1 MVVLPA
7 TAALL
12 VLAGPLTVAIFHY
25 GRFDENDVRMSSL
38 ALMAYSSGLL
48 GFSLVKVL
56 APGFFARQDTR
67 TPVRIGIQSLG
78 VNIGLNLAIVL
89 PLALT
94 HDRPGLHALLAL
106 NNGIGAWYNSS
117 MLYRGL
123 RRQGVLKPSPGW
135 RRLLVQIASATVL
148 MCAFLWWL
156 AGDTARWIEM
166 GAWQRVQWM
175 SLLVAGGGGHLLR
188 YALAAW
194 PAARG
199 SARAQPGRLRKGREM
214 ELVRGLHNLR
224 PRHHGCVATIGNYD
238 GVHRG
243 HQHMLAAL
251 RRRALELGLPATVV
265 TFEPTPREYF
275 EGAEAPA
282 RLTRLREKL
291 QALARYDVDRVVC
304 LYFNAELAAISARS
318 FEEDLLTARLGVRHM
333 VVGHDFHYSRRREG
347 TTASLRAAGRRLGFT
362 VEEVPP
368 FEIEG
373 VRVSSSLVR
382 AALEAGDLAVAT
394 RLLGRPY
401 RISGRVQLGQRLG
414 RKLGFPTANLALHR
428 KVIPLWGIFAVR
440 VDGPGF
446 TSLPAVASLGT
457 RPTLDGTVPL
467 LEVHLFDFDRD
478 LYGRNLDVD
487 FIARLRDE
495 VRFDSLEA
503 LVEQMHRD
511 AAQARASL

>member
-1 MVVLPA
+1 
-7 TAALL
+7 
-12 VLAGPLTVAIFHY
+12 
-25 GRFDENDVRMSSL
+25 
-38 ALMAYSSGLL
+38 
-48 GFSLVKVL
+48 
-56 APGFFARQDTR
+56 
-67 TPVRIGIQSLG
+67 
-78 VNIGLNLAIVL
+78 
-89 PLALT
+89 
-94 HDRPGLHALLAL
+94 
-106 NNGIGAWYNSS
+106 
-117 MLYRGL
+117 
-123 RRQGVLKPSPGW
+123 
-135 RRLLVQIASATVL
+135 
-148 MCAFLWWL
+148 
-156 AGDTARWIEM
+156 
-166 GAWQRVQWM
+166 
-175 SLLVAGGGGHLLR
+175 
-188 YALAAW
+188 
-194 PAARG
+194 
-199 SARAQPGRLRKGREM
+199 M

-224 PRHHGCVATIGNYD
+224 PRHHGCVTTIGNYD

-251 RRRALELGLPATVV
+251 RRCALELGLPATVV

-304 LYFNAELAAISARS
+304 LYFNAELASISARS

-333 VVGHDFHYSRRREG
+333 VVGHDFHYSRQREG
-347 TTASLRAAGRRLGFT
+347 TTASLRAAGARLGFT

-368 FEIEG
+368 FEIQG

-394 RLLGRPY
+394 QLLGRPY
-401 RISGRVQLGQRLG
+401 RISGRVQRGQRLG
-414 RKLGFPTANLALHR
+414 RKLGFPTANMALHR

-446 TSLPAVASLGT
+446 TSHPAVASLGT
-457 RPTLDGTVPL
+457 RPTIDGTIPL

-495 VRFDSLEA
+495 VRFESLDA
-503 LVEQMHRD
+503 LVEQMQRD
-511 AAQARASL
+511 AAEARASL